1 MSTMLMEQLKT
12 GDVLEIKTPDN
23 DVITVLVLLATDESL
38 VLDPCNDDTPFVVNT
53 QELVEYR
60 KFDAESMFAD
70 A

>member
-1 MSTMLMEQLKT
+1 MTTMLMEQLKA
-12 GDVLEIKTPDN
+12 GDVIEIKTSDN
-23 DVITVLVLLATDESL
+23 DVITVLVLLATDDAL

-53 QELVEYR
+53 EELVEYR